1 VRLGAQRF
9 EELQLMKF
17 AWRHNVIDV
26 AAWNSNEIEQVD
38 IVEYKD
44 LLIAEVEQA
53 GHDELDENG
62 FLVGSF

>member
-1 VRLGAQRF
+1 
-9 EELQLMKF
+9 MKF

-38 IVEYKD
+38 VVEYKD

-62 FLVGSF
+62 FLVESF